1 MTDSFV
7 TQCPHCRTSFRISR
21 AQLGAAHGAVRCGAC
36 MRVFNAAQQLL
47 VDQNRASKPA
57 TPAPAATPTA
67 PTKPAAPVTPPS
79 AAQPARPVATPA
91 AAPSQPATPQ
101 AAPAPLA
108 AKPSPAPAA
117 TEKQSVDTLWIHD
130 DLDLD
135 SLDLD
140 EELAKLEEQEMQL
153 SREFLAM
160 DSTAQTSEHLL
171 YGEDEDKRHDESWAE
186 SLIKDEQ
193 PRKPEAL
200 QVVHPSTEPTPEPLY
215 KPQPRPELRPE
226 PSLPPV
232 SAPAPAPTLK
242 AEPPRQ
248 AQPVAAPEFER
259 DEPAL
264 GDLTADEDAEAI
276 GDDDYG
282 IANDSPSKPARSEPA
297 LRDTSLLDLNDDP
310 LQLDWQQPQKPWGR
324 WIGWGL
330 LNLVAA
336 GALATQYVIYHFEEL
351 ARQDQYRPWFET
363 ICPEIGCTLPSKVD
377 ISQVR
382 STNLVVRSHPQYM
395 DALMVDAILYNRAQ
409 FAQPFPLLELRFADL
424 NGQLI
429 ASSRFRPSEYLSG
442 ELAGRDEMPPQT
454 PIHISLEIKDP
465 GSRAVNYS
473 LSFHSPE

>member
-47 VDQNRASKPA
+47 VDQNRVSKPTTA
-57 TPAPAATPTA
+57 PTAARPAAPAAPALAPRPAPAAAAVPA
-67 PTKPAAPVTPPS
+67 PSAPVQPV
-79 AAQPARPVATPA
+79 AAQPAPTPVPAKPAQPA
-91 AAPSQPATPQ
+91 AA
-101 AAPAPLA
+101 
-108 AKPSPAPAA
+108 
-117 TEKQSVDTLWIHD
+117 EKKSVDTLWIHD

-160 DSTAQTSEHLL
+160 DSAPKPGTHLL
-171 YGEDEDKRHDESWAE
+171 HADEEDNRHDESWAE
-186 SLIKDEQ
+186 SLIKDEP
-193 PRKPEAL
+193 PRKTATMAPVRPRPEPAPEPL
-200 QVVHPSTEPTPEPLY
+200 RAEPQVRAKPVEEPPAEREEPPLGNLSAADEEDAEEIADGDYRIAAEPTPVQPA
-215 KPQPRPELRPE
+215 KP
-226 PSLPPV
+226 V
-232 SAPAPAPTLK
+232 
-242 AEPPRQ
+242 
-248 AQPVAAPEFER
+248 
-259 DEPAL
+259 
-264 GDLTADEDAEAI
+264 
-276 GDDDYG
+276 
-282 IANDSPSKPARSEPA
+282 RSEPA
-297 LRDTSLLDLNDDP
+297 LRDDSLLELSEDP
-310 LQLDWQQPQKPWGR
+310 LHLDWQQPKKPWGR

-330 LNLVAA
+330 LNIIAA
-336 GALATQYVIYHFEEL
+336 GALATQYTVYHFEEL
-351 ARQDQYRPWFET
+351 ARQDQYRPWFEA

-377 ISQVR
+377 IAQIR

-442 ELAGRDEMPPQT
+442 ELAGQDEMPPQT

-465 GSRAVNYS
+465 GAKAVNYS

>member
-47 VDQNRASKPA
+47 VDQNRVSKPTTA
-57 TPAPAATPTA
+57 PAAARPAAPAAPAPAPRPAPAAVPAPSAPVQPVAAQPAPTPV
-67 PTKPAAPVTPPS
+67 PTKPA
-79 AAQPARPVATPA
+79 QPA
-91 AAPSQPATPQ
+91 AA
-101 AAPAPLA
+101 
-108 AKPSPAPAA
+108 
-117 TEKQSVDTLWIHD
+117 EKKSVDTLWIHD

-153 SREFLAM
+153 SREFLAI
-160 DSTAQTSEHLL
+160 DSAPKPGAQLL
-171 YGEDEDKRHDESWAE
+171 HAYEEDSRHDESWAE
-186 SLIKDEQ
+186 SLIKDEP
-193 PRKPEAL
+193 PRKTATMAPVRPRPEPA
-200 QVVHPSTEPTPEPLY
+200 PEPL
-215 KPQPRPELRPE
+215 R
-226 PSLPPV
+226 
-232 SAPAPAPTLK
+232 
-242 AEPPRQ
+242 AEPQVR
-248 AQPVAAPEFER
+248 AKPVEEPPAER
-259 DEPAL
+259 DEPPL
-264 GDLTADEDAEAI
+264 GNLSAADEEDAEEIAD
-276 GDDDYG
+276 GDYR
-282 IANDSPSKPARSEPA
+282 IAAESTPTPAQPAKSVRSEPA
-297 LRDTSLLDLNDDP
+297 LRDDSLLELSEDP
-310 LQLDWQQPQKPWGR
+310 LHLDWQQPKKPWGR

-330 LNLVAA
+330 LNLIAA
-336 GALATQYVIYHFEEL
+336 GALATQYTVYHFEEL
-351 ARQDQYRPWFET
+351 ARQDQYRPWFEA

-377 ISQVR
+377 IAQIR

-442 ELAGRDEMPPQT
+442 ELAGQDEMPPQT

-465 GSRAVNYS
+465 GAKAVNYS

>member
-47 VDQNRASKPA
+47 VDQNRGSKPVAPAPAKPNTAA
-57 TPAPAATPTA
+57 TQAPVPRPVPAATPSAPPATPVTA
-67 PTKPAAPVTPPS
+67 PAV
-79 AAQPARPVATPA
+79 
-91 AAPSQPATPQ
+91 PSQP
-101 AAPAPLA
+101 PAP
-108 AKPSPAPAA
+108 
-117 TEKQSVDTLWIHD
+117 EKKSVDTLWIHD

-140 EELAKLEEQEMQL
+140 EELAKLEAQEMQL

-160 DSTAQTSEHLL
+160 DSAPKPGTHLL
-171 YGEDEDKRHDESWAE
+171 HTDEEDNRHDESWAE
-186 SLIKDEQ
+186 SLIKEEP
-193 PRKPEAL
+193 PRRTVTMAP
-200 QVVHPSTEPTPEPLY
+200 
-215 KPQPRPELRPE
+215 PRPEPPAEKPSEPLRAE
-226 PSLPPV
+226 PSVRAKPIEAPPHKREEPPLGNL
-232 SAPAPAPTLK
+232 STATEDESEEIGDGDYRIAAEPAPAQLNK
-242 AEPPRQ
+242 
-248 AQPVAAPEFER
+248 
-259 DEPAL
+259 
-264 GDLTADEDAEAI
+264 
-276 GDDDYG
+276 
-282 IANDSPSKPARSEPA
+282 PSRSEPA
-297 LRDTSLLDLNDDP
+297 LRDDSLLELSEDP
-310 LQLDWQQPQKPWGR
+310 LHLDWQQPKKPWGR

-330 LNLVAA
+330 LNVFATA
-336 GALATQYVIYHFEEL
+336 ALATQYTMYHFEEL

-363 ICPEIGCTLPSKVD
+363 LCPEIGCTLPSKVD
-377 ISQVR
+377 IAQIR

-429 ASSRFRPSEYLSG
+429 ASNRFRPSEYLSG
-442 ELAGRDEMPPQT
+442 ELAGQDEMPPQT

-465 GSRAVNYS
+465 GAKAVNYS

>member
-47 VDQNRASKPA
+47 VDQNRVSKPTTA
-57 TPAPAATPTA
+57 PTAARPSAPAAPAPAPRPAPAAAAVPA
-67 PTKPAAPVTPPS
+67 PSAPVQPV
-79 AAQPARPVATPA
+79 AAQPAPTPVPAKPAQPA
-91 AAPSQPATPQ
+91 AA
-101 AAPAPLA
+101 
-108 AKPSPAPAA
+108 
-117 TEKQSVDTLWIHD
+117 EKKSVDTLWIHD

-160 DSTAQTSEHLL
+160 DSAPKPGTHLL
-171 YGEDEDKRHDESWAE
+171 HADEEDNRHDESWAE
-186 SLIKDEQ
+186 SLIKDEP
-193 PRKPEAL
+193 PRKTATMAPVRPRPEPAPEPL
-200 QVVHPSTEPTPEPLY
+200 RAEPQVRAKPVEEPPAEREEPPLGNLSAADEEDAEEIADGDYRIAAEPTP
-215 KPQPRPELRPE
+215 
-226 PSLPPV
+226 
-232 SAPAPAPTLK
+232 
-242 AEPPRQ
+242 
-248 AQPVAAPEFER
+248 AQP
-259 DEPAL
+259 
-264 GDLTADEDAEAI
+264 T
-276 GDDDYG
+276 
-282 IANDSPSKPARSEPA
+282 KPVRSEPA
-297 LRDTSLLDLNDDP
+297 LRDDSLLELSEDP
-310 LQLDWQQPQKPWGR
+310 LHLDWQQPKKPWGR

-330 LNLVAA
+330 LNIIAA
-336 GALATQYVIYHFEEL
+336 GALATQYTVYHFEEL
-351 ARQDQYRPWFET
+351 ARQDQYRPWFEA

-377 ISQVR
+377 IAQIR

-442 ELAGRDEMPPQT
+442 ELAGQDEMPPQT

-465 GSRAVNYS
+465 GAKAVNYS

>member
-47 VDQNRASKPA
+47 VDQNRVSKPTTA
-57 TPAPAATPTA
+57 PTAARPAAPAAPAPAPRTAPATTAMPAPSAPAQPVTAQPAPTPAPA
-67 PTKPAAPVTPPS
+67 KP
-79 AAQPARPVATPA
+79 AQPAA
-91 AAPSQPATPQ
+91 A
-101 AAPAPLA
+101 
-108 AKPSPAPAA
+108 
-117 TEKQSVDTLWIHD
+117 EKKSVDTLWIHD

-153 SREFLAM
+153 SREFLAI
-160 DSTAQTSEHLL
+160 DSAPKPVTHLL
-171 YGEDEDKRHDESWAE
+171 NTDEEDSRHDKSWAE
-186 SLIKDEQ
+186 SLIKDEP
-193 PRKPEAL
+193 PRKTATMAPVRPRPEPA
-200 QVVHPSTEPTPEPLY
+200 PEPLRADPQVRV
-215 KPQPRPELRPE
+215 KPVE
-226 PSLPPV
+226 
-232 SAPAPAPTLK
+232 
-242 AEPPRQ
+242 EPP
-248 AQPVAAPEFER
+248 AER
-259 DEPAL
+259 DEPPL
-264 GDLTADEDAEAI
+264 GNLSAADEEDAEKIAD
-276 GDDDYG
+276 GDYR
-282 IANDSPSKPARSEPA
+282 IAAEPTPTPAQPAKSVRSEPA
-297 LRDTSLLDLNDDP
+297 LRDDSLLELSEDP
-310 LQLDWQQPQKPWGR
+310 LHLDWQQPKKPWGR

-330 LNLVAA
+330 LNLIAA
-336 GALATQYVIYHFEEL
+336 GALATQYTVYHFEEL
-351 ARQDQYRPWFET
+351 ARQDQYRPWFEA

-377 ISQVR
+377 IAQIR

-442 ELAGRDEMPPQT
+442 ELAGQDEMPPQT

-465 GSRAVNYS
+465 GAKAVNYS

>member
-47 VDQNRASKPA
+47 VDQNRVSKPT
-57 TPAPAATPTA
+57 TPAPAAATPPPA
-67 PTKPAAPVTPPS
+67 PARPAAPAEQPS
-79 AAQPARPVATPA
+79 AAQPPRPAPA
-91 AAPSQPATPQ
+91 AAPTPSQPAAVPP
-101 AAPAPLA
+101 APAPVPTQ
-108 AKPSPAPAA
+108 PSPAPAA
-117 TEKQSVDTLWIHD
+117 EKKSVDTLWIHD

-160 DSTAQTSEHLL
+160 GNAAQNNEHLL
-171 YGEDEDKRHDESWAE
+171 HGDEEDNRHDESWAE
-186 SLIKDEQ
+186 SLIKDEP

-200 QVVHPSTEPTPEPLY
+200 QTARPRVEPPAEPHYQPQPSPEPI
-215 KPQPRPELRPE
+215 P
-226 PSLPPV
+226 
-232 SAPAPAPTLK
+232 APAPAIRAEAPRK
-242 AEPPRQ
+242 AKPIEEP
-248 AQPVAAPEFER
+248 ESER
-259 DEPAL
+259 DEPVL
-264 GDLTADEDAEAI
+264 GDLSADEDAEEI
-276 GDDDYG
+276 GDGDYG
-282 IANDSPSKPARSEPA
+282 IAAEPAAKSARSEPG
-297 LRDTSLLDLNDDP
+297 LRDNGLLDLNDDP
-310 LQLDWQQPQKPWGR
+310 LQLDWQQPKKPWGR

-330 LNLVAA
+330 LNLIAA
-336 GALATQYVIYHFEEL
+336 AALATQYVIYHFEEL

-363 ICPEIGCTLPSKVD
+363 LCPEIGCTLPSKVD

-395 DALMVDAILYNRAQ
+395 DALMVDAILYNRAP

-442 ELAGRDEMPPQT
+442 ELAGQDEMPPQT

-465 GSRAVNYS
+465 GAKAVNYS

>member
-47 VDQNRASKPA
+47 VDQNRVSKPTTA
-57 TPAPAATPTA
+57 PTAARPAAPAAPAPAPRPAPAAAAVPA
-67 PTKPAAPVTPPS
+67 PSAPVQPV
-79 AAQPARPVATPA
+79 AAQPAPTPVPAKPAQPA
-91 AAPSQPATPQ
+91 AA
-101 AAPAPLA
+101 
-108 AKPSPAPAA
+108 
-117 TEKQSVDTLWIHD
+117 EKKSVDTLWIHD

-160 DSTAQTSEHLL
+160 DSAPKPGTHLL
-171 YGEDEDKRHDESWAE
+171 HADEEDNRHDESWAE
-186 SLIKDEQ
+186 SLIKDEP
-193 PRKPEAL
+193 PRKTATMAPVRPRPEPAPEPL
-200 QVVHPSTEPTPEPLY
+200 RAEPQVRAKPVEEPPAEREEPPLGNLSAADEEDAEEIADGDYRIAAEPTPVQPA
-215 KPQPRPELRPE
+215 KP
-226 PSLPPV
+226 V
-232 SAPAPAPTLK
+232 
-242 AEPPRQ
+242 
-248 AQPVAAPEFER
+248 
-259 DEPAL
+259 
-264 GDLTADEDAEAI
+264 
-276 GDDDYG
+276 
-282 IANDSPSKPARSEPA
+282 RSEPA
-297 LRDTSLLDLNDDP
+297 LRDDSLLELSEDP
-310 LQLDWQQPQKPWGR
+310 LHLDWQQPKKPWGR

-330 LNLVAA
+330 LNIIAA
-336 GALATQYVIYHFEEL
+336 GALATQYTVYHFEEL
-351 ARQDQYRPWFET
+351 ARQDQYRPWFEA

-377 ISQVR
+377 IAQIR

-442 ELAGRDEMPPQT
+442 ELAGQDEMPPQT

-465 GSRAVNYS
+465 GAKAVNYS